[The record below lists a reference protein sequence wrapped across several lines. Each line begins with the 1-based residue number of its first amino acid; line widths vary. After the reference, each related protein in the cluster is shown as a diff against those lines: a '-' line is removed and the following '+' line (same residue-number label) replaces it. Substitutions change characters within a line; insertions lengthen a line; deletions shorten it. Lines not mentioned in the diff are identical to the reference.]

1 RCLVGSEMCIR
12 DRPKAEARPAAA
24 QRQDRDAARKAWQA
38 RLNELSGKNRM
49 PRSRRRAQAYL

>member
-1 RCLVGSEMCIR
+1 
-12 DRPKAEARPAAA
+12 KAEARPAAA

>member
-1 RCLVGSEMCIR
+1 
-12 DRPKAEARPAAA
+12 
-24 QRQDRDAARKAWQA
+24 A